1 LDGRTGSSPAVSVSI
16 LLRLLPAI
24 SADPTAPSGLTVR
37 GQAEVVETGET
48 AVFKDSS
55 EMLAF
60 LMKVTDS
67 HKAPNDDALGGTDVG

>member
-1 LDGRTGSSPAVSVSI
+1 
-16 LLRLLPAI
+16 
-24 SADPTAPSGLTVR
+24 VR

-67 HKAPNDDALGGTDVG
+67 HKAPNDDALGGTDIG